1 MSSLSHSP
9 YIETVNYW
17 RKAKVVKGFKIRF
30 LLTKLIEM
38 YSFKKNANPLPDMR
52 IAQNDYVE
60 FAPPIKNTISADYK
74 IAVVVPCFI
83 RSEDSLK
90 QVQRLYATIKC
101 QKKQPDFV
109 IFVDDCSPFQYDEKF
124 FNGVI
129 FLRQKR
135 NSGPAMARNAGLE
148 YALSLDA
155 DIIAFTDS
163 DCVLSEDWMS
173 SIHKEFENNK
183 DAQILSGNTRSYGST
198 WLDKYHSINGTLN
211 GRIFK
216 GKDILLYG
224 PTANLAITSQV
235 GISVEFDTTFPN
247 AAGED
252 IDFCL
257 QANRKGFRTYFC
269 PPMEVRHDY
278 GYGKSFFENLKKF
291 RHQFERYAM
300 GEKILLQKNPSYY
313 MYFEQTKEISAE

>member
-38 YSFKKNANPLPDMR
+38 YSFKKNAFPLPD
-52 IAQNDYVE
+52 IKTAQNDYVE
-60 FAPPIKNTISADYK
+60 FAPPIQNTITADSK

-83 RSEDSLK
+83 RTEDSLK
-90 QVQRLYATIKC
+90 QLQRLYTTIKS
-101 QKKQPDFV
+101 QKEQPNLV
-109 IFVDDCSPFQYDEKF
+109 IFVDDCSPLQYDEKF
-124 FNGVI
+124 FGGVV

-135 NSGPAMARNAGLE
+135 NSGPATARNIGLE

-163 DCVLSEDWMS
+163 DCVLSEDWVNA
-173 SIHKEFENNK
+173 IHKEFEADK
-183 DAQILSGNTRSYGST
+183 DAQILSGNTRSYGNS
-198 WLDKYHSINGTLN
+198 WFDKYQSLNGTLN

-216 GKDILLYG
+216 SKDNLLYG

-235 GISVEFDTTFPN
+235 GISMEFDTAFPN

-269 PPMEVRHDY
+269 SQMAIQHDY
-278 GYGKSFFENLKKF
+278 GYGESFWENLKKF
-291 RHQFERYAM
+291 RRQFERYAA
-300 GEKILLQKNPSYY
+300 GERILLQKNPSYY
-313 MYFEQTKEISAE
+313 MYFEQTKEISAI

>member
-38 YSFKKNANPLPDMR
+38 YSFKKDANPLPDMK

-60 FAPPIKNTISADYK
+60 LATPIKNTISSDSKTA
-74 IAVVVPCFI
+74 IVVPCFI
-83 RSEDSLK
+83 KSEYSLK
-90 QVQRLYATIKC
+90 QAQRLYATIKK
-101 QKKQPDFV
+101 QKKQPDLV

-124 FNGVI
+124 FSGVI

-148 YALSLDA
+148 YALSLDV

-163 DCVLSEDWMS
+163 DCVLSEDWMN
-173 SIHKEFENNK
+173 SIHKEFEANK
-183 DAQILSGNTRSYGST
+183 DAQILSGNTRSYGNT
-198 WLDKYHSINGTLN
+198 WFDKYHNINGTLN

-235 GISVEFDTTFPN
+235 GISVEFDTAFPN

-257 QANRKGFRTYFC
+257 QATRKGFRTYFC
-269 PPMEVRHDY
+269 PSMEIRHDY
-278 GYGKSFFENLKKF
+278 GYGESFFENLQKF
-291 RHQFERYAM
+291 RHQFERYAV